1 MRLSRRHFL
10 RSSGVVALAFAGL
23 QKFSENSLLARGAHN
38 SEPKAKDP
46 LVADYNQILDL
57 PPGFSYQL
65 ISEVGEKMDDGLVVP
80 GRHDGMC
87 AFPGQ
92 GGKTILIRNHEVET
106 SMVEIGPFGSKH
118 FRLRRVDQAKLYD
131 LGKGKKPG
139 LGGTTT
145 LVYDTKLGR
154 LERHFLSL
162 AGTYRNCAGGPTPW
176 NSWISCE
183 ETVEVAGDD
192 IEKDHGYN
200 FEVPVSD
207 KIGLID
213 PIPLKAMGRFRHEA
227 VAVDPGT
234 GIVYQTEDRPD
245 GLFYR
250 FIPNTPGKLVA
261 GGRLQVLRVRS
272 ARGLDTR
279 NWRKQTISIGQ
290 SVEVE
295 WVDVEDVESPD
306 DDLRYQG
313 RFERGA
319 ARFARAEGIW
329 YARNSFYFA
338 CTLGG
343 KKKKGQIWRY
353 LPGPNEGTSDES
365 KQPGR
370 LELFIEP
377 NDGTLIENA
386 DNLTMA
392 PWGDLIVCED
402 GASPQ
407 FLVGVTPAG
416 KLYKFAKTTLS
427 EFAGVTF
434 SPDGTTLFVNIQ
446 VPGLTLAIKGPWQKL
461 QALAM
466 ES

>member
-23 QKFSENSLLARGAHN
+23 RKFSENSLWAGNAKN
-38 SEPKAKDP
+38 TEPKLKDL
-46 LVADYNQILDL
+46 LVSDYNRILDL

-65 ISEVGEKMDDGLVVP
+65 ISEAGEKMDDGLIVP

-87 AFPGQ
+87 AFPGP
-92 GGKTILIRNHEVET
+92 GGKTILIRNHEVE
-106 SMVEIGPFGSKH
+106 SSQVKLGPFGSKN
-118 FRLRRVDQAKLYD
+118 FRLRGVDQKKLYD
-131 LGKGKKPG
+131 FGNGKKPG

-145 LVYDTKLGR
+145 LVYDTRPGR
-154 LERHFLSL
+154 LEKHFLSL
-162 AGTYRNCAGGPTPW
+162 AGTCRNCAGGPTPW

-183 ETVEVAGDD
+183 ETVEIAEHN

-207 KIGLID
+207 KIGLVE

-250 FIPNTPGKLVA
+250 FIPNEPGKLVA
-261 GGRLQVLRVRS
+261 GGRLQALRVKYTK
-272 ARGLDTR
+272 GLDTR
-279 NWRKQTISIGQ
+279 NWWKQTISIGQ

-295 WVDVEDVESPD
+295 WVGVDDVESPD
-306 DDLRYQG
+306 DDLRHQG

-329 YARNSFYFA
+329 YARHSFYFA
-338 CTLGG
+338 CTNGG

-353 LPGPNEGTSDES
+353 FPSPNEGTLEES
-365 KQPGR
+365 KNREGWNCSSSR
-370 LELFIEP
+370 M
-377 NDGTLIENA
+377 
-386 DNLTMA
+386 MA
-392 PWGDLIVCED
+392 PWSKMQTT
-402 GASPQ
+402 SPWRR
-407 FLVGVTPAG
+407 GVT
-416 KLYKFAKTTLS
+416 
-427 EFAGVTF
+427 
-434 SPDGTTLFVNIQ
+434 
-446 VPGLTLAIKGPWQKL
+446 
-461 QALAM
+461 
-466 ES
+466 